1 VLIAAAVLVLLVG
14 VAIVN
19 TQRSKHSGR
28 TVPPTALPTPAAA
41 ALGCDNWPG
50 LTAKSESEI
59 PVPFPGHSD
68 QAVLSWRCV
77 DASGLRH
84 PSLVHVV
91 DSAADGGSS
100 HVVATLIKPADSM
113 HVDRIVT
120 APGEVSV
127 RATYWGPAPSGY
139 FPSWTRPGGLFSRTF
154 TSTDGRFFIAQ
165 PPSPL
170 APSCGPNDLAVTEL
184 DGPGPGSWLLKILNF
199 SGKSCVIEGY
209 PTLTASKGAKVLAAA
224 ARTSSGRRGGLASTD
239 VPPIVAL
246 TPGEIASALIE
257 RYASHAGC
265 ARADRL
271 TVSLPAAGRVA
282 QLAVD
287 AALCAFEVHPVVAGS
302 SGSG

>member
-41 ALGCDNWPG
+41 ALGCDDWPG

-100 HVVATLIKPADSM
+100 HVVATLI
-113 HVDRIVT
+113 
-120 APGEVSV
+120 
-127 RATYWGPAPSGY
+127 
-139 FPSWTRPGGLFSRTF
+139 
-154 TSTDGRFFIAQ
+154 
-165 PPSPL
+165 
-170 APSCGPNDLAVTEL
+170 
-184 DGPGPGSWLLKILNF
+184 
-199 SGKSCVIEGY
+199 
-209 PTLTASKGAKVLAAA
+209 
-224 ARTSSGRRGGLASTD
+224 
-239 VPPIVAL
+239 
-246 TPGEIASALIE
+246 
-257 RYASHAGC
+257 
-265 ARADRL
+265 
-271 TVSLPAAGRVA
+271 
-282 QLAVD
+282 
-287 AALCAFEVHPVVAGS
+287 
-302 SGSG
+302 